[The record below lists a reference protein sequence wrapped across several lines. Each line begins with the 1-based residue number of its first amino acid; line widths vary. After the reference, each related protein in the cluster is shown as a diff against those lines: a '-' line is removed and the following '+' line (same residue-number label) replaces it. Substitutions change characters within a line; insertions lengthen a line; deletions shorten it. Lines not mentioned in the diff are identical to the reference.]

1 MNKKKIEEEKKQ
13 VENERK
19 PVAEEMNECLS
30 DEDLEG
36 IQGGITTILPPIK

>member
-1 MNKKKIEEEKKQ
+1 MNKKKIDEEKKQ
-13 VENERK
+13 VESEMN
-19 PVAEEMNECLS
+19 PAAEEMNECLS